1 MVCNSSHS
9 HSNGKCN
16 GKGGKGERNSHH
28 YYSTPI
34 YIYYIHM
41 IEELRNGSSGDE
53 TSSYHSYHG
62 NVVVIFIQL
71 YGVFLIYSGGFGACY
86 THTHIYIY
94 I

>member
-1 MVCNSSHS
+1 MVNVMVKAVKVR
-9 HSNGKCN
+9 GIVIIIIQ
-16 GKGGKGERNSHH
+16 
-28 YYSTPI
+28 PL

>member
-1 MVCNSSHS
+1 
-9 HSNGKCN
+9 
-16 GKGGKGERNSHH
+16 
-28 YYSTPI
+28 
-34 YIYYIHM
+34 M

-94 I
+94 RIMELPIQVGYIYSL